1 MLVLA
6 LDTATPVV
14 TAAVVRLLRPHELI
28 DPAGTAATS
37 APQPTAPRPTAP
49 ISVLAEANVDDAFAH
64 AERLLPLAESAL
76 AQAGVELGQLDAIV
90 VGVGPGPFTGL
101 RVGIATAA
109 ALGDALGISVYPVPS
124 HLGTAL
130 GAEVAEPFLVVTDAR
145 RREVYVSAFAPGSCG
160 ALRTQAGPEVLRPA
174 DLAAFCATLP
184 QQPTAVAGAGA
195 VLAGLDLPELPAG
208 SAGLGLVRAAARD
221 LLTGAVPAPPVPLYL
236 RRPDVTEPSASK
248 SVLA

>member
-6 LDTATPVV
+6 LDTATPRV
-14 TAAVVRLLRPHELI
+14 TAAVVQLLRPHELI
-28 DPAGTAATS
+28 DPA
-37 APQPTAPRPTAP
+37 TAPADRNEPAEP
-49 ISVLAEANVDDAFAH
+49 ITVLAETSVDDAFAH

-76 AQAGVELGQLDAIV
+76 AEAGAALGELDAVV

-109 ALGDALGISVYPVPS
+109 ALGDALGVGVFGVPS

-130 GAEVAEPFLVVTDAR
+130 GADRAEPFLVVTDAR
-145 RREVYVSAFAPGSCG
+145 RREVYVSAFAPGPG
-160 ALRTQAGPEVLRPA
+160 GTLRTVAGPEVLRPV
-174 DLAAFCATLP
+174 DLAEFCAALP
-184 QQPTAVAGAGA
+184 QPPVAVAGAGA
-195 VLAGLDLPELPAG
+195 ALAGLDLPELPAG
-208 SAGLGLVRAAARD
+208 STGLGLVRAAARD

-236 RRPDVTEPSASK
+236 RRPDVTEPTSVK